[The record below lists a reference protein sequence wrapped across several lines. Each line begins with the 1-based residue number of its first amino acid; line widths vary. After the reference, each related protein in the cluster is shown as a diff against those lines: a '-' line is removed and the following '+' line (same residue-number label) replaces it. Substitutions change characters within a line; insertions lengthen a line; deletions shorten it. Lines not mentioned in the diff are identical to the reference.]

1 MRMSWPGLPTS
12 LFYAIHRKEEEFF
25 LSAVIPENDTFH
37 YFLIIFKA
45 LNFKPDL
52 KTYFYSFY

>member
-1 MRMSWPGLPTS
+1 MPTS

-37 YFLIIFKA
+37 YFLIISEA